1 MEQQSI
7 VTTSTLEIQNLQY
20 AHEQYDDFVDIHFIE
35 VDRQMLQLIGFKNTF
50 NEKKDKH
57 GNIILDEH
65 GNPLLVDKRHDFSNA
80 IRFLRNSSGFNEG
93 TSLEDCNAHFV
104 IQRVKNNAQQN
115 QQNRHGGA
123 GLNKLSIWLR
133 KDMFQKWV
141 HIIEIKN
148 STNKKNNNGLIY
160 FIHMENNMKVFKIGY
175 TTDLKRRLEAL
186 QVAHPYSL
194 HVYATIENV
203 SKKQETELHHLFK
216 KNHVRG
222 EWFAITPDIIDLV
235 CKNNT
240 NL

>member
-1 MEQQSI
+1 MGQQDKKQK
-7 VTTSTLEIQNLQY
+7 VFF
-20 AHEQYDDFVDIHFIE
+20 A
-35 VDRQMLQLIGFKNTF
+35 NTF
-50 NEKKDKH
+50 SEKKDKH
-57 GNIILDEH
+57 GNVRVDDQ
-65 GNPLLVDKRHDFSNA
+65 GNVMLSDMRHDFSNA
-80 IRFLRNSSGFNEG
+80 IRSLRKSSGFIEG
-93 TSLEDCNAHFV
+93 SSLEDCDAHFF
-104 IQRVKNNAQQN
+104 IQKQKYNATQN
-115 QQNRHGGA
+115 QQNRQGGA